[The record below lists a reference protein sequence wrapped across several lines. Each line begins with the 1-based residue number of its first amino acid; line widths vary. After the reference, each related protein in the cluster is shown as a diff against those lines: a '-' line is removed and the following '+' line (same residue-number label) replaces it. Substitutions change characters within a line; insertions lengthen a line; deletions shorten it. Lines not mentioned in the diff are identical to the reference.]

1 MLKRKYL
8 TQTEIELLLNELN
21 KHAHAARN
29 ICMMF
34 MGFIHGFRVSEL
46 LSLQISDVDLEGKS
60 LRVQRLKNGFSTIHP
75 MVSREVQLIRQWLA
89 ERSKYLPKKSEL
101 LDGQQISNEQPDW
114 LFLSRN
120 GQRMSRQQAYKI
132 IRQTSLKAKL
142 SICANPHMLRHAC
155 GYALADNG
163 VDTRLIQ
170 DYLGHRNIRHT
181 VRYTASN
188 AGRFETIWNGKGKRK
203 QLTFSTKLSTTLIE
217 PILKLVHF
225 FIISKKLRNQLILNN

>member
-8 TQTEIELLLNELN
+8 TQPEIEILLRELG
-21 KHAHAARN
+21 KQTHANRN
-29 ICMMF
+29 TCMIF

-46 LSLQISDVDLEGKS
+46 LNLKLSDVDLEGRS
-60 LRVQRLKNGFSTIHP
+60 LRVQRLKNGFSTVHP
-75 MVSREVQLIRQWLA
+75 MVQREVQLLRHWLVERQNYLTKK
-89 ERSKYLPKKSEL
+89 RSLSLSSEKE
-101 LDGQQISNEQPDW
+101 GDW

-120 GQRMSRQQAYKI
+120 GQRMSRQQVYKI

-188 AGRFETIWNGKGKRK
+188 AGRFETIWDSKGKRSH
-203 QLTFSTKLSTTLIE
+203 LTISTKLSTRDNL
-217 PILKLVHF
+217 
-225 FIISKKLRNQLILNN
+225 SK

>member
-8 TQTEIELLLNELN
+8 TQPEIEVLLRELG
-21 KHAHAARN
+21 KQAHAERN
-29 ICMMF
+29 ICMIF

-46 LSLQISDVDLEGKS
+46 LNLKLSDVDLNSRS

-75 MVSREVQLIRQWLA
+75 MVQREIQLLRHWLVERQSYL
-89 ERSKYLPKKSEL
+89 SKAPPYKQTSDNTE
-101 LDGQQISNEQPDW
+101 W
-114 LFLSRN
+114 LFLSRH
-120 GQRMSRQQAYKI
+120 GQRMSRQQVYKI
-132 IRQTSLKAKL
+132 IKQTSLKAKL

-188 AGRFETIWNGKGKRK
+188 AGRFETVWVPNGKRSKLTVST
-203 QLTFSTKLSTTLIE
+203 QLLT
-217 PILKLVHF
+217 
-225 FIISKKLRNQLILNN
+225 

>member
-8 TQTEIELLLNELN
+8 TQPEIEILLRELG
-21 KHAHAARN
+21 KHAHAERN

-34 MGFIHGFRVSEL
+34 MSFIHGFRVSEL
-46 LSLQISDVDLEGKS
+46 LSLKLSDVDLDGRS

-75 MVSREVQLIRQWLA
+75 MVQREVQLIRHWLVY
-89 ERSKYLPKKSEL
+89 RQNYLSKSPPH
-101 LDGQQISNEQPDW
+101 QQSGEEADW

-120 GQRMSRQQAYKI
+120 GQRMSRQQMYKI
-132 IRQTSLKAKL
+132 IRQTSQKARL

-188 AGRFETIWNGKGKRK
+188 AGRFETIWDQKGKRAY
-203 QLTFSTKLSTTLIE
+203 LTISTKL
-217 PILKLVHF
+217 
-225 FIISKKLRNQLILNN
+225 

>member
-8 TQTEIELLLNELN
+8 TQPEIEVLLRELG
-21 KHAHAARN
+21 KQAHAERN
-29 ICMMF
+29 ICMIF

-46 LSLQISDVDLEGKS
+46 LNLKLSDVDLNSRS

-75 MVSREVQLIRQWLA
+75 MVEREIQLLRHWLVERQSYL
-89 ERSKYLPKKSEL
+89 SKASPHKQTGDNTE
-101 LDGQQISNEQPDW
+101 W
-114 LFLSRN
+114 LFLSRH
-120 GQRMSRQQAYKI
+120 GQRMSRQQMYKI

-188 AGRFETIWNGKGKRK
+188 AGRFDTVWVPNGKRSRLTIST
-203 QLTFSTKLSTTLIE
+203 QL
-217 PILKLVHF
+217 
-225 FIISKKLRNQLILNN
+225 